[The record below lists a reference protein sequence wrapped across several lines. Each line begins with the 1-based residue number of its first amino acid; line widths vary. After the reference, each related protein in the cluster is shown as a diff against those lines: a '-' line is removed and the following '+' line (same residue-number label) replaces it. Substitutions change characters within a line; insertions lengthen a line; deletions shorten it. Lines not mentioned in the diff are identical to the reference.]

1 MVPRVDKFIETESRT
16 VVIARGW
23 GKEARSQNVMGEE
36 GGAGA
41 GEDCGPQL
49 GAGVLPASVLDTQ
62 VQ

>member
-1 MVPRVDKFIETESRT
+1 MT
-16 VVIARGW
+16 ARGW
-23 GKEARSQNVMGEE
+23 GKEKQGARTMGKE

-41 GEDCGPQL
+41 GEVCGPQL

>member
-1 MVPRVDKFIETESRT
+1 MSV
-16 VVIARGW
+16 
-23 GKEARSQNVMGEE
+23 E

-41 GEDCGPQL
+41 GEDCNPQL

>member
-1 MVPRVDKFIETESRT
+1 M
-16 VVIARGW
+16 IARGW

-49 GAGVLPASVLDTQ
+49 GAGVLPASVLTPKYSRF
-62 VQ
+62 